1 MTAARLTIGIT
12 TRDRPAAL
20 ERCLRSLSVVGH
32 LAPEVLVF
40 DDASSMPVAERLAAL
55 EIATPLRVVRD
66 RRGPGYIAGRNV
78 LVREASA
85 PLVLLMDDD
94 AALLDSDAIERAVR
108 LAEADAELG
117 AVAFAQCDRV
127 GVRWDD
133 AMQPSRART
142 PCYVPSFIGFAH
154 LLRRDTFVAVGGY
167 RESFEFYGEEKDFCL
182 RLIDAGHR
190 TLYLPDALVIHEPDE
205 AGRSMQRY
213 LRYVTRNDC
222 LTALYNEPFG
232 RLIWLLPARL
242 ALYFR
247 MRRAWRIED
256 PWGWA
261 WILRELSRNAG
272 DVLRARKPVSRETVA
287 TWRRLRAAPESY
299 PRTVGLEAGTASREP
314 RAGVEPRIPSAGR
327 RVSSPEQ

>member
-1 MTAARLTIGIT
+1 MSAVRLTIGIT

-20 ERCLRSLSVVGH
+20 ERCLGSLSVVAH
-32 LAPEVLVF
+32 LSPEVLVF
-40 DDASSMPVAERLAAL
+40 DDASAPPVADRLADSV
-55 EIATPLRVVRD
+55 IATSLRVVRD
-66 RRGPGYIAGRNV
+66 HRGPGYIAGRNV
-78 LVREASA
+78 LVRQASA

-94 AALLDSDAIERAVR
+94 AALLRSDAIERAVR
-108 LAEADAELG
+108 LAEGDPRLG
-117 AVAFAQCDRV
+117 AVAFAQCDRA
-127 GVRWDD
+127 GMRWDD

-154 LLRRDTFVAVGGY
+154 LLRRDTFIAVGGY

-190 TLYLPDALVIHEPDE
+190 TLYLPDALVIHEPDQ
-205 AGRSMQRY
+205 AGRSRQRY

-222 LTALYNEPFG
+222 LTALYNEPLG
-232 RLIWLLPARL
+232 RLAWLLPARL

-247 MRRAWRIED
+247 MRRAWRIDD

-261 WILRELSRNAG
+261 WILRELWRSAG

-287 TWRRLRAAPESY
+287 TWKRLRAAPETY
-299 PRTVGLEAGTASREP
+299 RT
-314 RAGVEPRIPSAGR
+314 PSAER
-327 RVSSPEQ
+327 RTPNAERRAPNAEQ